1 MKLKLKADPTFKAT
15 VGIPIAGGE
24 PAPVLFTFKHRTKD
38 EHEKF
43 VTEESP
49 KMSDLEL
56 VLAVAEGWD
65 LEDAFTRENVELLL
79 QNYHRAGPVIAIAYT
94 NELMAAKLGN

>member
-1 MKLKLKADPTFKAT
+1 MKLKLKANPTFTAS
-15 VGIPIAGGE
+15 VGIPIPGGE
-24 PAPVLFTFKHRTKD
+24 PAPVVFTFRHRTKA

-43 VTEESP
+43 VTESKTLPEV
-49 KMSDLEL
+49 DY

-79 QNYHRAGPVIAIAYT
+79 ENYHRAGAAIAIAYT
-94 NELMAAKLGN
+94 KELLSAKLGN